1 MPKVSVVAPVYNCES
16 YLREFVDSVLN
27 QRFRDFELI
36 LVDDGS
42 ADLSGKIIDEYAAR
56 DDRIVVV
63 RQENGGQSAARNAGL
78 DVASGEL
85 AYIADSDDVLDPA
98 LLETVIP
105 RFDAGYELI
114 TFGFKTFPNE
124 DFLDYQH
131 KETPREE
138 REFVLNSDEERYA
151 FLTGP
156 FRLRA
161 IRWEPW
167 NRVFRRD
174 VIERWRV
181 RFPSNRVAYPED
193 MFFNYCY
200 IAHISKILSIPDVLH
215 SYRRRAG
222 SVSKKRGETLMI
234 RSSHILVEELRRH
247 YESSE
252 DCRYLSDRF
261 PNFYYLLH
269 KGALRRLRRYQ
280 WKNGLTFDQAV
291 EILKEEIDDYPD
303 FLQKMTEAFHLP
315 TVKESY
321 RKDRD
326 PLLQFA
332 DRLYARELLDA
343 PDSSSAKA
351 TRRILLGLLRVVSQL
366 GHGAL

>member
-1 MPKVSVVAPVYNCES
+1 MPKVSVVAPVYNGEN

-42 ADLSGKIIDEYAAR
+42 ADRSGKIIDEYAAR
-56 DDRIVVV
+56 DNRIVVV
-63 RQENGGQSAARNAGL
+63 RQEENGGQSAARNAGL

-85 AYIADSDDVLDPA
+85 AYIVDSDDILGPA
-98 LLETVIP
+98 LLETVVP
-105 RFDAGYELI
+105 RFDDGYELV
-114 TFGFKTFPNE
+114 TFGFKTFPDG
-124 DFLDYQH
+124 DFLDFQH
-131 KETPREE
+131 KEAPREE
-138 REFVLNSDEERYA
+138 REIVLNSDEERYA

-167 NRVFRRD
+167 NRIFRRD

-181 RFPSNRVAYPED
+181 RFPANRVAYPED

-200 IAHISKILSIPDVLH
+200 IAHISKILSIPNVLH

-234 RSSHILVEELRRH
+234 RSSHVLVEELRRH

-252 DCRYLSDRF
+252 DCRYLFDRF

-280 WKNGLTFDQAV
+280 WKNGLTLEQAV

-303 FLQKMTEAFHLP
+303 FIQKMTEAFYLP
-315 TVKESY
+315 AVVESY
-321 RKDRD
+321 EKDYD
-326 PLLQFA
+326 PLLQST
-332 DRLYARELLDA
+332 DRRYAQELLNA
-343 PDSSSAKA
+343 GVARA
-351 TRRILLGLLRVVSQL
+351 
-366 GHGAL
+366 